1 MFQMADSKEC
11 EEARWGVGRQDWYSI
26 RLQYHFIVQERADED
41 FKRISD
47 IIGGQ
52 EEYRLK
58 NNNKKQTLQL

>member
-1 MFQMADSKEC
+1 MFQMADSNEC

-52 EEYRLK
+52 EE
-58 NNNKKQTLQL
+58 